1 MDALSVLFL
10 TPLGDQSGDAG
21 FFRVTQ
27 PARRLAAR
35 ADVASVHVASNFDP
49 NLDALLEAADVIVVG
64 QLADPDLFP
73 RVSAARERGAV
84 VVFDLAEDLTSLPL
98 LHPLQGAWVEEQSQR
113 HAFKLAKLA
122 TLFTASN
129 VRLLAHWAS
138 VNLRGNLVEE
148 AWPLEV
154 VAERVATTER
164 FHIVFHIELHEYA
177 GAREV
182 VEAVRAW
189 LTVAPHATVEVL
201 SPEIVHQGFEG
212 FPADR
217 LTLTTTRDPL
227 RRAEALQRADVA
239 ILTLDESDYSHRTS
253 DLRWLEAAANGA
265 IVLAP
270 KRGAYADRIT
280 HGANGIHYREP
291 DEVIPAL
298 DRLSNDVE
306 LCAHVRRTAADQ
318 VRHERSLDASLDE
331 QVRYWRRFL
340 KVDRSKAR
348 TALPPREGGTLS
360 AYEHALYEGI
370 FAMSTLKD
378 HAAARVEFERASE
391 LEPGSAEP
399 PMLLARVCPNPVA
412 FAVSALEKAPSSLRG
427 HVLLGDALQ
436 DAGQH
441 QDALAIYQ
449 RTAEL
454 FPSWELPYLR
464 VALLL
469 EGLGMKTESEQFIR
483 MAADVATFLEE
494 AVEAR
499 A

>member
-21 FFRVTQ
+21 FYRVAQ
-27 PARRLAAR
+27 PALRLAAR
-35 ADVASVHVASNFDP
+35 DDIAAVHVASNFDP
-49 NLDALLEAADVIVVG
+49 NLDALLDAADVIVVV

-73 RVSAARERGAV
+73 RVNRARERGAV
-84 VVFDLAEDLTSLPL
+84 VIYDLAEDITSLPL
-98 LHPLQGAWVEEQSQR
+98 LHPLQSTWVEEQAQR

-138 VNLRGNLVEE
+138 VNLRGNLVAE
-148 AWPLEV
+148 AWPFEV
-154 VAERVATTER
+154 KAERTPNPER
-164 FHIVFHIELHEYA
+164 FHIAFVLELHDYA
-177 GAREV
+177 GARDVIES
-182 VEAVRAW
+182 VRAW

-201 SPEIVHQGFEG
+201 APEIVHQGFEG
-212 FPADR
+212 FPAER
-217 LTLTTTRDPL
+217 VTLSTARQPAQ
-227 RRAEALQRADVA
+227 RFEALQRADVA
-239 ILTLDESDYSHRTS
+239 ILTLEDTDYGHRTS

-280 HGANGIHYREP
+280 HGANGLHYREP

-298 DRLSNDVE
+298 DRLASDAE
-306 LCAHVRRTAADQ
+306 LCDHLRRTAADQ
-318 VRHERSLDASLDE
+318 VLRERSLDASLDE
-331 QVRYWRRFL
+331 QVTYWRRFL
-340 KVDRSKAR
+340 KVDRSAER
-348 TALPPREGGTLS
+348 HPLPPREGGALT
-360 AYEHALYEGI
+360 AYENALYEGI
-370 FAMSTLKD
+370 FAMGALRD
-378 HAAARVEFERASE
+378 QVAARGHFERAAE
-391 LEPGSAEP
+391 LEPSAAEP

-412 FAVSALEKAPSSLRG
+412 FAVSALEKSPLSLRG
-427 HVLLGDALQ
+427 HILLGDALQ

-469 EGLGMKTESEQFIR
+469 EGIGMKTEAEQFIR